1 MASRS
6 VADRRTA
13 DNSPP
18 IFVIITILVLAL
30 GGGAFWWLDYQSR
43 HQVTSRPVLTA
54 EARGYLK
61 NLALSEVQMQANE
74 SYMKQEV
81 VEINGKIANNGDR
94 LVKLVEINC
103 VFKDVYGQVVL
114 RERVAIAGRQE
125 GELRPGENKNFRL
138 AFDSIPQSWNK
149 VMPDL
154 VIAQILF
161 G

>member
-1 MASRS
+1 
-6 VADRRTA
+6 VANRTA
-13 DNSPP
+13 LEGKTADKSPP
-18 IFVIITILVLAL
+18 VLAIIVVLVLAL

-43 HQVTSRPVLTA
+43 HLTSQRPVLTV

-61 NLALSEVQMQANE
+61 NLALSEVEMQANE

-94 LVKLVEINC
+94 NLKLVEINC

-114 RERVAIAGRQE
+114 RERVAIAGRQM
-125 GELRPGENKNFRL
+125 GGLQPGEIKNFRL
-138 AFDSIPQSWNK
+138 AFDSIPESWNK
-149 VMPDL
+149 LMPDL